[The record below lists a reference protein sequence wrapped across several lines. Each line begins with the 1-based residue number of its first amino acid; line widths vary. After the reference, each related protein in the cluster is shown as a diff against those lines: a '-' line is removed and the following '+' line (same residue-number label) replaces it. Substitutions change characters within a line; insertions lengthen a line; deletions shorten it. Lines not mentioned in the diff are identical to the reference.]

1 MNDSAEGHYCYKGW
15 MNFTR
20 KPWGNE
26 ERGRSRRWPPTF
38 ITVRHYYRLKSDR
51 WTLARRGQ
59 RVKILAKIKKKKKKK
74 TFDNS
79 IRDMVEGSEESGG
92 WKSCE
97 LSFLSPPPFLSSF
110 YEIPVIS
117 SSRISWLDW
126 PAAASAF
133 RNPIFQRREAEPW
146 IYGTSHAYIDAAA

>member
-1 MNDSAEGHYCYKGW
+1 M
-15 MNFTR
+15 
-20 KPWGNE
+20 
-26 ERGRSRRWPPTF
+26 
-38 ITVRHYYRLKSDR
+38 
-51 WTLARRGQ
+51 
-59 RVKILAKIKKKKKKK
+59 KILAKIKKKKKKK

-117 SSRISWLDW
+117 SSRIS
-126 PAAASAF
+126 
-133 RNPIFQRREAEPW
+133 
-146 IYGTSHAYIDAAA
+146 